1 MAFFTAF
8 NILRSIGCRFEANY
22 NISWASSKGLLS
34 VKMIKTTMSQKLCRQ
49 CCCNSHDLGA
59 TTSTILVIPIL
70 PILEL
75 TLLKEIPILMFVFVS
90 PRSLGLFVD
99 FEVFWF
105 TKLLSRLPSTK
116 KTKETSKG
124 VGRFAFKFVIAF
136 LVYFAIYC
144 LQHWNYVGVGVM
156 RVVIV
161 WMWVRMGT
169 TKYA

>member
-1 MAFFTAF
+1 
-8 NILRSIGCRFEANY
+8 
-22 NISWASSKGLLS
+22 
-34 VKMIKTTMSQKLCRQ
+34 
-49 CCCNSHDLGA
+49 
-59 TTSTILVIPIL
+59 
-70 PILEL
+70 
-75 TLLKEIPILMFVFVS
+75 
-90 PRSLGLFVD
+90 
-99 FEVFWF
+99 
-105 TKLLSRLPSTK
+105 LSRLPSTK